1 MTDPTDLPIVVA
13 ARPLSPLP
21 ESVILMPGA
30 LSYPVPPPVRGNA
43 VIAPALIVG
52 VPRVA
57 V

>member
-13 ARPLSPLP
+13 ARPLIPLP

-52 VPRVA
+52 VPTVA